1 MLSQL
6 KAAQAQARY
15 ASALSGVTDGMLAA
29 VRRLIGAAL
38 LADAPDWVA
47 VESALLGVLDGGA
60 TLGSELAVSHLSAVI
75 GEQVTVRPAIE
86 RVAREAAQEIIKV
99 AKASVDV
106 GPELVDKALNDVA
119 AQTSEVVFNSAAEG
133 SMAYQEAATYE
144 IRLWKRMTSPG
155 ETCGLCVQAA
165 DRVYKKADLAPIH
178 AHCRCT
184 IAPLVEGETVKD
196 VKTAARKQFEEVD
209 KILADKNEELGK
221 PKTANQSRSRSKSIR
236 VITPEP

>member
-60 TLGSELAVSHLSAVI
+60 TLGSGLAVSHLSAVI